1 MAGAGRKVAGLAR
14 RLAGRVGRGAEPAP
28 VPAAPPPPPPPP
40 PSAPSPPPVRVA
52 TDVGALLLPAHDQL
66 ILPVLQA
73 EGRWEPEEADVLRD
87 LLRPGMSF
95 VDVGAHV
102 GYMTL
107 LAAHAVGPAGRVWAV
122 EPAPA
127 NAALLR
133 ANLAHNGAAHVE
145 VIEAAASDRTGRI
158 GLSLSPWNTGDN
170 RAYPVPA
177 MEQVDVAAVRLDDV
191 IPTDVVVDVVKV
203 DTQGTDHRAVRGMA
217 ALLARSR
224 PVLLVEFWPPAI
236 VEQGEDP
243 AGVVAGY
250 AAMGFEVRILGQ
262 PDDGG
267 PAPAPADVVA
277 AAEASAAGY
286 LNLLLRP
293 ARAGGAPG

>member
-1 MAGAGRKVAGLAR
+1 MAGAGRRVVGLAR
-14 RLAGRVGRGAEPAP
+14 RLAGRGADRTGSSFTT
-28 VPAAPPPPPPPP
+28 APPPPAPPPFP
-40 PSAPSPPPVRVA
+40 PPPVRVD
-52 TDVGALLLPAHDQL
+52 TDVGSLLLPAHDQL
-66 ILPVLQA
+66 ILPVLLA
-73 EGRWEPEEADVLRD
+73 EGRWEPDEADVLRA
-87 LLRPGMSF
+87 LLRPGMNV

-107 LAAHAVGPAGRVWAV
+107 LAAAAVGPGGRVWAV
-122 EPAPA
+122 EPAPG

-133 ANLAHNGAAHVE
+133 ANLEHNGVANVE
-145 VIEAAASDRTGRI
+145 VIEAAASDRAGRI
-158 GLSLSPWNTGDN
+158 GLSLSPWNSGDN

-191 IPTDVVVDVVKV
+191 LPPEVLVDVVKV

-217 ALLARSR
+217 ILLARSR
-224 PVLLVEFWPPAI
+224 PVLVVEFWPPAI

-250 AAMGFEVRILGQ
+250 AAMGFEVRVLG
-262 PDDGG
+262 DGGDGG
-267 PAPAPADVVA
+267 PPPAPADVVA
-277 AAEASAAGY
+277 AAEAHPAGY

-293 ARAGGAPG
+293 AGRG